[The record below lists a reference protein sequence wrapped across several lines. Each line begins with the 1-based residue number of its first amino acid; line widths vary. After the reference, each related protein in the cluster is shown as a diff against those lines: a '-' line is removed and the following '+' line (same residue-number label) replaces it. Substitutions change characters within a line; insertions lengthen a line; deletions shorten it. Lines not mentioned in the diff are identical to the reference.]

1 MDDITLET
9 ELDALAYFPQVA
21 RNLLLAQTNDEGI
34 VDVLGTIRS
43 AEVGLAEVRRMGA
56 SEIEDDTKGERFSFN
71 QSPVS
76 KKTYNTNSLLAKFT
90 MAWEVPPLEVIRR
103 LVDMDVIRLSWQ
115 FTKLKEAARDAR
127 VDLIT
132 SNNEVSDGDE
142 HDIGRVWKNGYPSYV
157 GVEQATVKKENA

>member
-21 RNLLLAQTNDEGI
+21 RNLLLAQTDDEGI
-34 VDVLGTIRS
+34 VDVLGSIRS
-43 AEVGLAEVRRMGA
+43 AEVGLADVRKMGA
-56 SEIEDDTKGERFSFN
+56 SEIEDGTEGERFAFS

-90 MAWEVPPLEVIRR
+90 MAWEVSPLEVIRR

-115 FTKLKEAARDAR
+115 FTKLKKVARWSS
-127 VDLIT
+127 VNLIT
-132 SNNEVSDGDE
+132 SNNEILDGDE

-157 GVEQATVKKENA
+157 AIEQATVKKENA